1 MTYDINAVP
10 LETARLIVCV
20 VPDDGTDRR
29 LIRSLREARGI
40 ITANSTSCRSNALVH
55 RARTERGRIPPSE
68 MVRMVEVLVRDAEA
82 EALFGYI
89 FDTARID
96 RPNGGIV
103 IMTRPIRA
111 TPYHLPPDLKDEET

>member
-1 MTYDINAVP
+1 MTHGMGAIP
-10 LETARLIVCV
+10 LKPARLIVCV

-55 RARTERGRIPPSE
+55 QARTEHRRIPPSE
-68 MVRMVEVLVRDAEA
+68 MVRMVEVLVSDAES

-89 FDTARID
+89 FETARID
-96 RPNGGIV
+96 RPNGGMV
-103 IMTRPIRA
+103 LMTRPIQA
-111 TPYHLPPDLKDEET
+111 TPYQLPPGLKDEED